1 MTPMERQIQ
10 GLLDSHR
17 GCLLVMEVGYKYRV
31 FGPGAEEAAKALGL
45 VAWRDKHF
53 ITCSFP
59 TGRLAV
65 HVRRLVRAG
74 FRVAVAR
81 QTDTAALKAAGA
93 TASGKSGTFDRAVD
107 RVFSASTLIFD
118 DVEDELGGGGGD
130 SEGDD
135 AAATTAAALPRW
147 LVVGADVGGAAGL
160 AAVDLRAGAVAL
172 ARVDCAGDA
181 ASFLAAP
188 PAECLQR
195 RRRAGPSPRRSARR
209 PAAPSTCAAT
219 RGALDAGAWAPS
231 VVAAAGNSPALRAA
245 LRSAAAF
252 CGEMGVAG
260 ALRRAE
266 AVESGAGE
274 PMRLDAATLTDL
286 EVLEASDGRVEGSA
300 SPRPQSGAARRS
312 SGTGSGRRSATS
324 APCARQAAVASA
336 GDVDDASPWRPLD
349 AVVALAVDGA
359 ATGTRHAQKALAALG
374 SGRIRPRHLASLLR
388 AALRRLG
395 KPRLEWKHVRSG
407 STTLEYLVELKK
419 RDAEGLEAREDRAK
433 AWFVARDQDLRRYV
447 APAVGDLVDAL
458 RVARERAKLAARAAF
473 GAVAAD
479 ADARLSAP
487 LSGARLAASDA
498 LRALGALAREPGWV
512 LPDLGGPAGKLALRG
527 LRHPTLVAEGGACVA
542 NDVELRAG
550 DALVLTCVLT
560 GPNAGGKSSIAR
572 AVALAHVFAQAGGPV
587 PCERADIPLRDA
599 IFTRMGAADD
609 LAAGAST
616 FLAELRR
623 AALPLNEATAA
634 SFVRAT
640 TLFITHY
647 HDLAKAAAA
656 DHARVRNVHV
666 AYARVPRD
674 DANDGFDDDI
684 VMLYK
689 LEPGLADASFGI
701 YAARAAGVP
710 PAVLDLARAKVGELR
725 GAK

>member
-31 FGPGAEEAAKALGL
+31 FGPGAENAAKALGL

-53 ITCSFP
+53 MTCSFP

-81 QTDTAALKAAGA
+81 QTDAAALKARRGGP
-93 TASGKSGTFDRAVD
+93 GKSGTFDRAVN

-135 AAATTAAALPRW
+135 AGGDDGGGAAARW

-181 ASFLAAP
+181 ASFLAAAAP
-188 PAECLQR
+188 RSAS
-195 RRRAGPSPRRSARR
+195 ASAAASVPSPRRSARR

-231 VVAAAGNSPALRAA
+231 VVAAAGTR
-245 LRSAAAF
+245 
-252 CGEMGVAG
+252 GVKG
-260 ALRRAE
+260 
-266 AVESGAGE
+266 
-274 PMRLDAATLTDL
+274 
-286 EVLEASDGRVEGSA
+286 GS
-300 SPRPQSGAARRS
+300 R
-312 SGTGSGRRSATS
+312 SGR
-324 APCARQAAVASA
+324 
-336 GDVDDASPWRPLD
+336 G
-349 AVVALAVDGA
+349 
-359 ATGTRHAQKALAALG
+359 
-374 SGRIRPRHLASLLR
+374 
-388 AALRRLG
+388 
-395 KPRLEWKHVRSG
+395 
-407 STTLEYLVELKK
+407 YLVELKK
-419 RDAEGLEAREDRAK
+419 RDAEGLEAAGKINAK
-433 AWFVARDQDLRRYV
+433 TWFVASETKDLRRYV

-487 LSGARLAASDA
+487 LARCSTSLAPADA

-512 LPDLGGPAGKLALRG
+512 LPALGGPAGTLSLRG

-587 PCERADIPLRDA
+587 PCERADMPLRDA

-634 SFVRAT
+634 SFVILDELGRGTSTHDGVAVAAATLAHLVDEVRAT

-689 LEPGLADASFGI
+689 LEPGLAASFI
-701 YAARAAGVP
+701 SRAAHGVP

>member
-1 MTPMERQIQ
+1 
-10 GLLDSHR
+10 
-17 GCLLVMEVGYKYRV
+17 
-31 FGPGAEEAAKALGL
+31 
-45 VAWRDKHF
+45 
-53 ITCSFP
+53 
-59 TGRLAV
+59 
-65 HVRRLVRAG
+65 
-74 FRVAVAR
+74 
-81 QTDTAALKAAGA
+81 
-93 TASGKSGTFDRAVD
+93 
-107 RVFSASTLIFD
+107 
-118 DVEDELGGGGGD
+118 
-130 SEGDD
+130 
-135 AAATTAAALPRW
+135 
-147 LVVGADVGGAAGL
+147 
-160 AAVDLRAGAVAL
+160 
-172 ARVDCAGDA
+172 
-181 ASFLAAP
+181 
-188 PAECLQR
+188 
-195 RRRAGPSPRRSARR
+195 
-209 PAAPSTCAAT
+209 
-219 RGALDAGAWAPS
+219 
-231 VVAAAGNSPALRAA
+231 
-245 LRSAAAF
+245 
-252 CGEMGVAG
+252 
-260 ALRRAE
+260 
-266 AVESGAGE
+266 
-274 PMRLDAATLTDL
+274 
-286 EVLEASDGRVEGSA
+286 
-300 SPRPQSGAARRS
+300 
-312 SGTGSGRRSATS
+312 
-324 APCARQAAVASA
+324 
-336 GDVDDASPWRPLD
+336 
-349 AVVALAVDGA
+349 
-359 ATGTRHAQKALAALG
+359 
-374 SGRIRPRHLASLLR
+374 
-388 AALRRLG
+388 
-395 KPRLEWKHVRSG
+395 VRSG

-419 RDAEGLEAREDRAK
+419 RDAEGLEAAGKIDAK
-433 AWFVARDQDLRRYV
+433 TWFVASETKDLRRYV

-487 LSGARLAASDA
+487 LRAALDLAALADA
-498 LRALGALAREPGWV
+498 LRALGALAREPGWA
-512 LPDLGGPAGKLALRG
+512 LPALGGPAGKLSLRG

-550 DALVLTCVLT
+550 DALVLT

-587 PCERADIPLRDA
+587 PCERADVPLRDA

-634 SFVRAT
+634 SFVILDELGRGTSTHDGVAVAAATLAHLVDEVRAT

-656 DHARVRNVHV
+656 DRARVRNVHV